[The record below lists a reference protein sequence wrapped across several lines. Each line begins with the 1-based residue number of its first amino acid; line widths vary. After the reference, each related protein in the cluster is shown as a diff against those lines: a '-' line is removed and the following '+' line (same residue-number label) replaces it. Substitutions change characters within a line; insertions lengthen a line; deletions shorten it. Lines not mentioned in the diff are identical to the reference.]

1 MQSLQGQFVGT
12 HILMDSLKLYSNFY
26 WLNSS
31 GTIPL
36 ILGPRY
42 EIFSVPWKTLFT
54 WGVIKS
60 GRLRKLYWLFVYSI
74 KISQITSGHSLCF
87 ALNIPPVASACIF
100 LWSIETELSFS
111 KRFSEDDFLSL
122 YISHKHRSCRCLIFF
137 INIQIRGQ

>member
-1 MQSLQGQFVGT
+1 MQSLQGQFGGT

-31 GTIPL
+31 GTISL
-36 ILGPRY
+36 LLGPRY
-42 EIFSVPWKTLFT
+42 EILSVPWKTLFT

-60 GRLRKLYWLFVYSI
+60 GRLRELYWLFVYSI
-74 KISQITSGHSLCF
+74 KISLITSGHRLCF
-87 ALNIPPVASACIF
+87 ALNIPPIASAGIF

-122 YISHKHRSCRCLIFF
+122 YISHKHLSCRCLILLSMSK
-137 INIQIRGQ
+137 